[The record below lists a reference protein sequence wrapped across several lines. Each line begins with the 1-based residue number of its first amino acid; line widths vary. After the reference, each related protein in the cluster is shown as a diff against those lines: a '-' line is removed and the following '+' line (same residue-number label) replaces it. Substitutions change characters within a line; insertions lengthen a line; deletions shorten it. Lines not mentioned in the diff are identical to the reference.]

1 MEIIYPCAFF
11 IISFVHLLC
20 CFFEK
25 NKMRCT
31 TKLML
36 MPLLLLIYL
45 DLTSSKGTDNSKRS
59 KLIVNGLIL
68 GFSGDALL
76 ILKSQKCFIFG
87 LVSFLFGH
95 FLYVMEMLKRLG
107 DISNIPL
114 FVIIELLH
122 FSIFCYYYYASLH
135 YGFKNEMAYYGFIY
149 GVALS
154 FLNSFAVYSLFMNY
168 CFQNILLVIGTTNF
182 CISDSILAYHTFV
195 KKIKY
200 GQFYLMGTYIAAQ
213 TFIALGMSL

>member
-1 MEIIYPCAFF
+1 MEIIYPCVFF
-11 IISFVHLLC
+11 IVSFVHLLC
-20 CFFEK
+20 CFFDK

-45 DLTSSKGTDNSKRS
+45 DLTSSQGTDITKRS
-59 KLIVNGLIL
+59 KLIVNGIIL

-76 ILKSQKCFIFG
+76 IFKSQKCFLFG

-95 FLYVMEMLKRLG
+95 FLYIIAMVKKLG

-122 FSIFCYYYYASLH
+122 FGIFCYYYYTSLH

-149 GVALS
+149 GLTLS
-154 FLNSFAVYSLFMNY
+154 FLNSFAFYSLFMNY

-195 KKIKY
+195 KQIKY
-200 GQFYLMGTYIAAQ
+200 GQFYLMGTYIIAQ
-213 TFIALGMSL
+213 TFISLGMAL